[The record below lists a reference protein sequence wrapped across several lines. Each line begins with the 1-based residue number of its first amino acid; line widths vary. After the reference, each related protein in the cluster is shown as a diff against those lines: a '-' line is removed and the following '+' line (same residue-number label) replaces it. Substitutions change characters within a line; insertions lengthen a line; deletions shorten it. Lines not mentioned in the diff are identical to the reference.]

1 MTDTKMDLFKRHCS
15 SLKRA
20 MAWPNCVPCGTNSD
34 TSCKWSKVSAGTAQT
49 MSMHCLST
57 HVGGYQF
64 ICFCTEAFWTSEGDV
79 TARAMSTS
87 RRYLCHMLP
96 CPSTLLLF
104 HRGVHDGG
112 DVLTLAPQGAN
123 PGDESVKY
131 ITRSACMHTL
141 AVWCALWI
149 SC

>member
-1 MTDTKMDLFKRHCS
+1 MDLFKRHRN
-15 SLKRA
+15 SLQP
-20 MAWPNCVPCGTNSD
+20 WPICMPWTNSD
-34 TSCKWSKVSAGTAQT
+34 TNCASGAKVSAGTDNQT
-49 MSMHCLST
+49 MSMHCLSM

-64 ICFCTEAFWTSEGDV
+64 SCFCTEAFWTSEGDV

-87 RRYLCHMLP
+87 SWYLCHVLP
-96 CPSTLLLF
+96 CPSTLLF
-104 HRGVHDGG
+104 PRGVHDGG
-112 DVLTLAPQGAN
+112 DVLTLAPQGAK
-123 PGDESVKY
+123 PGGESVKY

>member
-1 MTDTKMDLFKRHCS
+1 MTLLKRYRS
-15 SLKRA
+15 SLKP
-20 MAWPNCVPCGTNSD
+20 WPNCIIHGATQTQTASGQKCPQRLCQ
-34 TSCKWSKVSAGTAQT
+34 AQT
-49 MSMHCLST
+49 MSMHSLST

-64 ICFCTEAFWTSEGDV
+64 SCFCTESFWTSEGDV

-96 CPSTLLLF
+96 CPSTLLF
-104 HRGVHDGG
+104 PRGVHDGG
-112 DVLTLAPQGAN
+112 DVLTLAPQGAK
-123 PGDESVKY
+123 PGDESVKD